1 MALKIV
7 LSITGQLKARV
18 SISLYFRCYTS
29 QLLNP
34 LQYLKLSNFSFLYS
48 FMNLLQLFWLN
59 HNFNNFIFLLSPQDS
74 KIDFL
79 QPGNKKD
86 FMSYI
91 WYKMHWCITRLA

>member
-7 LSITGQLKARV
+7 LSIRGQLKARV
-18 SISLYFRCYTS
+18 SISVYFRCYTS

-34 LQYLKLSNFSFLYS
+34 LQYLKLSNFLYS

-59 HNFNNFIFLLSPQDS
+59 HNFNNIIFLLSPQDS
-74 KIDFL
+74 KSDFL

-86 FMSYI
+86 FMPCV
-91 WYKMHWCITRLA
+91 WYGV